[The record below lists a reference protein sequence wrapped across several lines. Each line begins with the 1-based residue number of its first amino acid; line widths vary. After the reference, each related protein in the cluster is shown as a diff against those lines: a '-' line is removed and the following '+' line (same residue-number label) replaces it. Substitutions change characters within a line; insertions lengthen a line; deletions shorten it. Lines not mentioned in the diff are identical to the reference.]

1 MQDHT
6 WHAIDAEQ
14 VVQHLHSDHERGLTT
29 DEAATRLRH
38 NGPNTLPRATAR
50 PALLRFLDQLKAPL
64 VLLLLAS
71 AVVTTA
77 LGGWTD
83 SAVILAVVILN
94 ATIGYLQEG
103 KAIREL
109 ASLQE
114 AIGADATVRRN
125 GMISRIPAATIVVGD
140 ILILEA
146 GDRIP
151 ADARILRAKDIRI
164 DESAL
169 TGESVT
175 VEKSVDSVPESYGLA
190 DRSCMV
196 YAATTIASGTAVAIV
211 TATARSMEIGRISG
225 LIQNT
230 NALATPLTT
239 MIARFSSVL
248 MWGILGLAA
257 VTFAVGVLR
266 GLSVY
271 DMVLASVALAVGA
284 IPEGLPAAVTIILA
298 IGVSRLASK
307 RALIRQLPA
316 VETLGSTT
324 VICTDK
330 TGTLTKNQMTIT
342 QVMTPS
348 HRYIVEGVGFDP
360 EGRIVRPH
368 GTDAA
373 LDACIRVSALCGTA
387 SIEQR
392 NDTWMAVGDPT
403 EAAFVV
409 FAHKGHLAPERA
421 RTLYPQVDVIPF
433 SSDYRFMATLHL
445 QADGAPLVAMKG
457 SVETV
462 LQRCDGMMMDDGSV
476 LPINHDAVLSQ
487 MSEASEQGMR
497 VLAMAIGTLPAG
509 TGELSMDDVEGGLT
523 YCGLAAMVDPP
534 RSEVA
539 DAVASCYG
547 AGIQVKMITGDHL
560 ATARAIGREL
570 GMHSAESTDVIA
582 YSGDDLSAM
591 SQDEFRQA
599 ARAGVVFAR
608 VTPEQKLRLVEALQ
622 DDGHV
627 VAMTGDGVNDAP
639 ALRRA
644 NIGVAMGKAGTD
656 VAKEAADMVLTDDNF
671 VTIVAAVREGR
682 IVFSNLVKFIVWVL
696 PTDVAEGMVIV
707 TAVALGM
714 DLPITP
720 MQILWINM
728 ITALVL
734 GLPLAFE
741 AGSSTIMHARPRHP
755 RAPLLSRRQVVRV
768 MIVGCTLVLG
778 VFAVHALEHMISG
791 DAAAAQT
798 AAATSLVMMETA
810 YLFNCRRMDLSEAPT
825 GPVSMLMILGI
836 SLTLVLQLAF
846 VYTPLL
852 NHVFSSVP
860 ISWLTWAISIL
871 CGVCLVALVEGVK
884 RLETRY
890 ASSPLHP

>member
-1 MQDHT
+1 
-6 WHAIDAEQ
+6 
-14 VVQHLHSDHERGLTT
+14 
-29 DEAATRLRH
+29 
-38 NGPNTLPRATAR
+38 
-50 PALLRFLDQLKAPL
+50 
-64 VLLLLAS
+64 
-71 AVVTTA
+71 

-94 ATIGYLQEG
+94 ATIGFFQEG

-125 GMISRIPAATIVVGD
+125 GMISRIPATSIVVGD

-151 ADARILRAKDIRI
+151 ADARILRAKDLRI

-175 VEKSVDSVPESYGLA
+175 VEKFVESVPESYGLA

-211 TATARSMEIGRISG
+211 TATASSTEIGRISG
-225 LIQNT
+225 LIQST

-360 EGRIVRPH
+360 EGRIVMPH

-433 SSDYRFMATLHL
+433 SSDYRFMVTLHL

-457 SVETV
+457 SVESV

-591 SQDEFRQA
+591 SQDEFIQA

-682 IVFSNLVKFIVWVL
+682 IVFSNLVKFLVWTL
-696 PTDVAEGMVIV
+696 PTNIGEGMVIL
-707 TAVALGM
+707 TAIALGVE
-714 DLPITP
+714 LPVAP
-720 MQILWINM
+720 VQLLWINM
-728 ITALVL
+728 TTAVVL

-741 AGSSTIMHARPRHP
+741 AGRADIMLQMPRSP
-755 RAPLLSRRQVVRV
+755 RAPLLERRYIVRTFL
-768 MIVGCTLVLG
+768 VGAMLLFGAFTVYS
-778 VFAVHALEHMISG
+778 LELERTS
-791 DAAAAQT
+791 DLSVART
-798 AAATSLVMMETA
+798 AAANCLVLMEA
-810 YLFNCRRMDLSEAPT
+810 FYLLNCRRLDHRHGAAEGSNPILW
-825 GPVSMLMILGI
+825 LGI
-836 SLTLVLQLAF
+836 AVTLGLQLAF
-846 VYTPLL
+846 VYLPMMQTLFQTSA
-852 NHVFSSVP
+852 VGVE
-860 ISWLTWAISIL
+860 SWLLTAGFGLMVLAVIEI
-871 CGVCLVALVEGVK
+871 EK
-884 RLETRY
+884 RMR
-890 ASSPLHP
+890 ARWQGPLQP